1 MLKINK
7 TSLCEEIALMR
18 LCIEARFN
26 ACTSNTEL
34 IEQTPF
40 INAQMLVLEKLIKT
54 EAAIQ
59 KERIKNIDAVMKS
72 VGDVAGEL
80 VGVVVREVNLSDSEI
95 NRIADALISK
105 IKSKKR
111 KGLTK

>member
-1 MLKINK
+1 MKIDR
-7 TSLCEEIALMR
+7 TSLREEIALMR

-26 ACTSNTEL
+26 SCGSNTEL

-40 INAQMLVLEKLIKT
+40 INAQMLVLEKLIKA

-59 KERIKNIDAVMKS
+59 RQHIKDVDAIMKT
-72 VGDVAGEL
+72 VGDAAAGMVEA
-80 VGVVVREVNLSDSEI
+80 VVTEI
-95 NRIADALISK
+95 NLTDVEINKIADALASK

-111 KGLTK
+111 RGGK